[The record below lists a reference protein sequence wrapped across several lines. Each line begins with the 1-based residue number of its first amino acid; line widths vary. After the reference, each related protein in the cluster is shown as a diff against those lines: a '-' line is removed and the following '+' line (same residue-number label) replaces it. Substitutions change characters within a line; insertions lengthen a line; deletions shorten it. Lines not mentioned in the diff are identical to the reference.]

1 MQMLQIALGVLL
13 ALSLGLNLA
22 LIFKRRADRFSGNLH
37 AFLMRNMSGRIGL
50 TNSFDLADAGTAL
63 QKEIASHFNTFITTL
78 RQILKNSFSIGHKL
92 TTTSDSMKTDAA
104 KLLDMSE
111 KTSMQSAQVATAM
124 EEMSSTVNEIARN
137 ASTVAASSVTTLDNA
152 NRAEED
158 INENVRSIEVLSGN
172 VTNWAETNR
181 ALSHATLRIDEIIL
195 VITDIADQ
203 TNLLALNAAIEAA
216 RAGEHGR
223 GFAVVADEV
232 RKLADKTARATREIA
247 GMIRDVKSK
256 ADNSLETMDSTLT
269 GVTDSIERS
278 KHARLSLGKIVS
290 EVEQITG
297 MIQQIATASEEQ
309 SKVSEEVLSNME
321 KVSEY
326 AGSTRQLAQS
336 ISASGDSVATLA
348 LGLYSNLCNLKKD
361 QVDVSMEDLLKSS
374 ALSLQSMLE
383 ETIKAGRLDRTALF
397 DENYVRVNE
406 EGRLST
412 GATRYFETAVLPEL
426 KKWAESDRKIV
437 YVVAMDRNGY
447 MPTHILPSRAGIRMQ
462 DPISLNGARSENL
475 IGQAFRRP
483 VAAGGELVID
493 VAHPVGVGDRHWG
506 CLRIGYMPDMS

>member
-1 MQMLQIALGVLL
+1 M
-13 ALSLGLNLA
+13 
-22 LIFKRRADRFSGNLH
+22 
-37 AFLMRNMSGRIGL
+37 
-50 TNSFDLADAGTAL
+50 
-63 QKEIASHFNTFITTL
+63 
-78 RQILKNSFSIGHKL
+78 
-92 TTTSDSMKTDAA
+92 
-104 KLLDMSE
+104 
-111 KTSMQSAQVATAM
+111 
-124 EEMSSTVNEIARN
+124 
-137 ASTVAASSVTTLDNA
+137 
-152 NRAEED
+152 
-158 INENVRSIEVLSGN
+158 
-172 VTNWAETNR
+172 
-181 ALSHATLRIDEIIL
+181 
-195 VITDIADQ
+195 ITDIADQ

-256 ADNSLETMDSTLT
+256 ADNSLETMDSTLA

-278 KHARLSLGKIVS
+278 KHASLSLGRIVR

-321 KVSEY
+321 RVSEY
-326 AGSTRQLAQS
+326 AASTRQLAQS
-336 ISASGDSVATLA
+336 ISASGDSVAALA

-361 QVDVSMEDLLKSS
+361 RVDESMEDLLKSS
-374 ALSLQSMLE
+374 ARSLQSMLG
-383 ETIKAGRLDRTALF
+383 ETIRAGGLGLTALL
-397 DENYVRVNE
+397 DESYAKVNE

-426 KKWAESDRKIV
+426 KKWAQSDRKIV

-447 MPTHILPSRAGIRMQ
+447 MPTHILPARAGIRMQ
-462 DPISLNGARSENL
+462 DPISLNGARSESL

-493 VAHPVGVGDRHWG
+493 IAHPVVVGDRHWG